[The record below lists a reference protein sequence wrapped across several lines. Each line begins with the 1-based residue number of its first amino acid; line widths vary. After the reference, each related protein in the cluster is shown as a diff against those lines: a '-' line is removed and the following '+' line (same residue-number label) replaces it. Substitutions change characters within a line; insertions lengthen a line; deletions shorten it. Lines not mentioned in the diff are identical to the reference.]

1 MNTTFDDEDYSLGEI
16 VAQSIAFPVTN
27 SGGVDFWW
35 LRSGVSG
42 SANFEAAWSFA
53 TGKGVTIGLVD
64 DGVNHTHQDIIA
76 NYDTGLDYDPQDG
89 NGTVDARPDT
99 SAEMHGTNVAGVIV
113 GAVGNDIAGIGA
125 ASGASIAAAYLR
137 FGTTI
142 NLADLA
148 LDMKSQ
154 ASFDIS
160 NNSWGFRQAFSD
172 NFLNANFAGVKYEL
186 ANAATLGR
194 DGLGTVFVFA
204 AGNSKL
210 VRGGENIGD
219 DANFHS
225 FTNSR
230 YSIAVGATDADG
242 KATIFSNTGANLLLS
257 APGVGIL
264 TSDGAADAS
273 RGSTYV
279 SGTSFAAPLV
289 SSAIALML
297 EVNPDLGYRD
307 VKEILA
313 ITAKPSAAAGA
324 FANAATYVNGG
335 GFVFDRE
342 VGFGLLD
349 AAAAVNLARNWD
361 KQSTAQNER
370 SLALSFTPQSVADGR
385 ASHFSASLAPAG
397 DKEFVLETVE
407 LTVMLYDANLKGLQI
422 ELISPSGTRSL
433 IADNLAAAGNRTS
446 LNFTFSSAVTR
457 GEDPFGEWRLEL
469 THADGSKDFSVYKAD
484 LKFYGSSGEADDS
497 YFFTSAFAD
506 LVAADPERKFI
517 RDTDGA
523 GEDTL
528 NFAAAD
534 ARLVLDLS
542 AGSENSLGATKL
554 FLQDTFEHAIGTV
567 HGDLIAG
574 SSDAN
579 RIVGD
584 FGDDVLS
591 GGGGDDSLLGG
602 AGDDRLDGGKGSD
615 RISGGD
621 GIDLAVFEKTYC
633 HYEITLGGEGYQ
645 IRDVDTGETDSV
657 TGVELFDFGG
667 TAPVQGGDAIVSA
680 GPGIAAIVEFGRD
693 GDSNAAR
700 IAVAQDAVK
709 GTPVASIEAAD
720 PNLGAGDSLSFCL
733 VNTDGSPYVG
743 PFAILKT
750 GPASAVIVVD
760 DLAGATAG
768 PTQPFLV
775 KVTDGLGK
783 SASGEVQ
790 VELLRPNHAPTDL
803 TVAYGT
809 TIDEGVHG
817 AVASSP
823 VVVSDVDGEVFEAS
837 DFVVSD
843 GRFEVIEAGGV
854 LLLKLK
860 DGVQLDFETDGP
872 SISVDVTVTDAGD
885 ATLTRTLE
893 LAVND
898 SNEQPGGTEGLQAQT
913 ASMERGST
921 GTPLNLTVPVDPDGD
936 TLSFTVFS
944 LPTKGVVSLGGVAL
958 SLGQV
963 LTAAQFAALAYS
975 SPADADGTF
984 TLEFDVSDGVNL
996 VAQTVQLQVTG
1007 GVNSNLV
1014 GTADADRLDGA
1025 FGDDV
1030 VSGLGGDDTLIG
1042 GVGDDTLIGGTG
1054 ADYHSGGTGNDTASY
1069 INAASGVTAS
1079 LANAAI
1085 NTGEAAGDVYNSIE
1099 RLTGSSF
1106 GDALTG
1112 TAGSNTVAAGDGDDV
1127 VQGLAGND
1135 TLAGQGGNDTLVGGL
1150 GADYLSGGSGS
1161 DTASYANAAAAV
1173 KVSLS
1178 NPAINTGE
1186 AAGDT
1191 YNSVERLLGSAFN
1204 DTLEG
1209 TASANTINGGAGSD
1223 VLTGLGGSDSFVF
1236 SMALGAANVDKI
1248 TDFTVAND
1256 KILLDHA
1263 IFSMLAVGALDAS
1276 AFKDN
1281 FLGTRDADDHIF
1293 YNSNSGSLFY
1303 DADGIG
1309 GAAAV
1314 KFASLATGLSLTA
1327 ADFVVI

>member
-1 MNTTFDDEDYSLGEI
+1 MTLVTTFDDEDYSLGEI
-16 VAQSIAFPVTN
+16 VGQSIVFPVTN

-42 SANFEAAWSFA
+42 SANFEAAWNFA
-53 TGKGVTIGLVD
+53 TGQGVTIGLVD

-76 NYDTGLDYDPQDG
+76 NYDTDLDYDPLDG
-89 NGTVDARPDT
+89 SGTVDARPDT

-113 GAVGNDIAGIGA
+113 GAVGNDIAGVGA

-148 LDMKSQ
+148 LDIKSQ
-154 ASFDIS
+154 GSFDIS

-172 NFLNANFAGVKYEL
+172 NFQNATFASVKYEL

-210 VRGGENIGD
+210 MRGGENIGD

-264 TSDGAADAS
+264 TSDGAAEAS
-273 RGSTYV
+273 RGATYV

-313 ITAKPSAAAGA
+313 ITAKPSHAAGA

-342 VGFGLLD
+342 MGFGLLD
-349 AAAAVNLARNWD
+349 AAAAVSLARNWD

-370 SLALSFTPQSVADGR
+370 SLAMSFTPQSVADGR
-385 ASHFSASLAPAG
+385 ASHFAASLVPADG
-397 DKEFVLETVE
+397 KEFVLETVE
-407 LTVMLYDANLKGLQI
+407 LTLMLYDANLKGLQI

-484 LKFYGSSGEADDS
+484 LKFYGSFDEADDS
-497 YFFTSAFAD
+497 YFFTSAFSD
-506 LVAADPERKFI
+506 LVAADPARKFI
-517 RDTDGA
+517 RDTDGT

-534 ARLVLDLS
+534 AKLVLDLS
-542 AGSENSLGATKL
+542 AGSESSLGATT
-554 FLQDTFEHAIGTV
+554 FLLQGTFEHAIGTV
-567 HGDLIAG
+567 HDDVIVG

-584 FGDDVLS
+584 FGDDALS
-591 GGGGDDSLLGG
+591 GAGGDDSLLGG
-602 AGDDRLDGGKGSD
+602 AGDDRLDGGTGSD
-615 RISGGD
+615 QISGGD

-633 HYEITLGGEGYQ
+633 HYEITVSGEGYQ
-645 IRDVDTGETDSV
+645 VRDVDTGETDFV
-657 TGVELFDFGG
+657 TGVELFEFGG
-667 TAPVQGGDAIVSA
+667 AAPVEGGDAIVSA
-680 GPGIAAIVEFGRD
+680 GPEIAAITEFGRD
-693 GDSNAAR
+693 EDSDPAS
-700 IAVAQDAVK
+700 IAVAQDAIK
-709 GTPVASIEAAD
+709 GTPIASIEAAD
-720 PNLGAGDSLSFCL
+720 PNLGSGDSLSFCL
-733 VNTDGSPYVG
+733 VNVDGSSYVG

-750 GPASAVIVVD
+750 GPSSAVIVVD

-768 PTQPFLV
+768 PALPFLV

-783 SASGEVQ
+783 SASSEVH

-803 TVAYGT
+803 TVAHGT

-817 AVASSP
+817 MVASSP
-823 VVVSDVDGEVFEAS
+823 LVVSDVDGEVFEAS

-843 GRFEVIEAGGV
+843 GRFEVAELAGV

-872 SISVDVTVTDAGD
+872 SISVDVTVTDAGG
-885 ATLTRTLE
+885 ATLTRTVE
-893 LAVND
+893 IAVNNV
-898 SNEQPGGTEGLQAQT
+898 NELDLGQLALQT

-921 GTPLNLTVPVDPDGD
+921 RTPLDLTVPVDPDGD

-944 LPTKGVVSLGGVAL
+944 LPTKGIVSLGGVAL
-958 SLGQV
+958 VVGQV

-984 TLEFDVSDGVNL
+984 TLEFDVSDGVN
-996 VAQTVQLQVTG
+996 VEAQTVQLQVTG
-1007 GVNSNLV
+1007 GVNSNLT

-1030 VSGLGGDDTLIG
+1030 VSGLGGNDILIG
-1042 GVGDDTLIGGTG
+1042 GVGNDTLIGGTG

-1069 INAASGVTAS
+1069 VDAASGVTAS
-1079 LANAAI
+1079 LANAAS

-1099 RLTGSSF
+1099 KLTGSSF
-1106 GDALTG
+1106 GDMLTG
-1112 TAGSNTVAAGDGDDV
+1112 TTGSNAIAAGDGDDV
-1127 VQGLAGND
+1127 VEGLAGDD

-1150 GADYLSGGSGS
+1150 GADYLSGGAGS
-1161 DTASYANAAAAV
+1161 DTASYANATAAV

-1178 NPAINTGE
+1178 TPAINTGE

-1209 TASANTINGGAGSD
+1209 NAGANTINGGAGSD

-1236 SMALGAANVDKI
+1236 STALGAANVDKI
-1248 TDFTVAND
+1248 TDFTAGSD

-1263 IFSMLAVGALDAS
+1263 IFSVLAVGALDAS

-1309 GAAAV
+1309 GGAAV
-1314 KFASLATGLSLTA
+1314 KFASLAAGLSLTA